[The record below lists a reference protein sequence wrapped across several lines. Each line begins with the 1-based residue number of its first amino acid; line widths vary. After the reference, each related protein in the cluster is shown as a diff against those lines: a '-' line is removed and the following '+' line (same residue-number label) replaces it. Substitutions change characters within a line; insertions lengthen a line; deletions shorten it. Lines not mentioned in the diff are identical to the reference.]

1 MKVYAIVKTFKYEN
15 DKIVSNIFTSLK
27 VAKMEL
33 LNYDNQHEIECFNL
47 IVGDKNDNNTF
58 I

>member
-47 IVGDKNDNNTF
+47 IVGDKKWQ
-58 I
+58 